1 MLSKSV
7 KKILACKKKSSTR
20 RTKLYE
26 MSPFADPRKERDR
39 LNALTA
45 KMTREK
51 KKQQFLSAQDQI
63 VQLKTMNSKLMKQ
76 AKLERAKLA
85 AAQKE
90 KATVFVRPRPDC
102 STEDHEFKT
111 YETSETGKSEA
122 SGCAE
127 RNKETEVD
135 DLHASLTDPLVGSG
149 T

>member
-1 MLSKSV
+1 
-7 KKILACKKKSSTR
+7 
-20 RTKLYE
+20 

-76 AKLERAKLA
+76 AKLERTKLA

-90 KATVFVRPRPDC
+90 IKKLRLMICTPP
-102 STEDHEFKT
+102 
-111 YETSETGKSEA
+111 
-122 SGCAE
+122 
-127 RNKETEVD
+127 
-135 DLHASLTDPLVGSG
+135 
-149 T
+149 